1 MEENGD
7 VVHEVA
13 AEIQGPREC
22 EQALLAA
29 LVKGSDD
36 AIISYSTDFRITSW
50 NRGAQKLLGYTAQE
64 ALGKRPFDLYVAPA
78 DRAMDKARLT
88 RDLALIRADTEA
100 TRRLE
105 VPLLRKDGTV
115 LDGMIVGGGIHD
127 ANGKLIGLSTIIRDI
142 TERKRAEAKAALLAA
157 IVESSDDAIT
167 SIAPDLRIIYW
178 NRGAERM
185 FGFTAAE
192 SVGQPLTR
200 NIAPESEAQAR
211 EIVHRLMERPDE
223 VVRFEGL
230 NHRKDGTLVE
240 VSTACFAIRDSEGK
254 VVAIASIQR
263 DITGRIRAERET
275 ALLAAIVNAS
285 RDAIM
290 NVSAEAKI
298 TTWNPAAERVY
309 GYTAA
314 EAVGKGIEIFVPPDE
329 IAETIERTR
338 RVVETG
344 QPESWE
350 QHSRKRDGTASVNNV
365 SIFPIYDAAGRVSSV
380 AGIGR
385 DITAL
390 KETERQLVA
399 AREAA
404 FAASQAKSEFLSS
417 MSHEIRTPMTAILG
431 MAELLGEGE
440 LNSEQRRYVEIL
452 DNNGRALL
460 DLINSILDLAKIE
473 SGRLTLERIGF
484 DLSEVVERSAQTL
497 AIRAHAKGLEL
508 IVNLAPDVPT
518 ALLGDPLR
526 LRQVLINLIGNAIK
540 FTERGEVLVSVARES
555 AAAAPLRLK
564 FSVRD
569 TGIGIAKDKLPA
581 LFAAFSQAD
590 TSTARK
596 YGGSGLGLAIVKRL
610 VSLMQGEVTMESEP
624 GKGSLFSFTSPF
636 ELQPDA
642 PAAAPW
648 PDLGQIPALIVD
660 GNQTGRTVLRQM
672 LSGHGASVTEASS
685 YEAGLTAIRQA
696 VSAGRPPRIVLLD
709 DRIAAPDARPLE
721 RLIERAKL
729 CGASI
734 IAMIH
739 CDNLS
744 ADIAR
749 LKSLKLETYLIKP
762 IDMRELSKAVR
773 HVIVSGSAAAPPD
786 PPRLASDTRAL
797 PIVGRPLR
805 ILFADDSTDNRTL
818 IRAFLKKTPY
828 HLDEVADGR
837 EAIDGFIAAGDYDL
851 VLMDIQMPE
860 VDGYAATRAIRQW
873 EREHHHARTPII
885 ALTASVFGEAVRMT
899 RAAGCDAHVGKPIN
913 KATLLRAIYDAVEGA
928 SGPPT
933 TAAQ

>member
-88 RDLALIRADTEA
+88 RDLALIREDAEA

-223 VVRFEGL
+223 VVRFEGP

-263 DITGRIRAERET
+263 DITERIRAERET

-344 QPESWE
+344 QPEAGNNIRAS
-350 QHSRKRDGTASVNNV
+350 GTALRPSITSV
-365 SIFPIYDAAGRVSSV
+365 F
-380 AGIGR
+380 
-385 DITAL
+385 
-390 KETERQLVA
+390 
-399 AREAA
+399 
-404 FAASQAKSEFLSS
+404 F
-417 MSHEIRTPMTAILG
+417 
-431 MAELLGEGE
+431 
-440 LNSEQRRYVEIL
+440 
-452 DNNGRALL
+452 
-460 DLINSILDLAKIE
+460 
-473 SGRLTLERIGF
+473 
-484 DLSEVVERSAQTL
+484 RSTM
-497 AIRAHAKGLEL
+497 R
-508 IVNLAPDVPT
+508 
-518 ALLGDPLR
+518 
-526 LRQVLINLIGNAIK
+526 
-540 FTERGEVLVSVARES
+540 
-555 AAAAPLRLK
+555 
-564 FSVRD
+564 
-569 TGIGIAKDKLPA
+569 PA
-581 LFAAFSQAD
+581 
-590 TSTARK
+590 
-596 YGGSGLGLAIVKRL
+596 
-610 VSLMQGEVTMESEP
+610 
-624 GKGSLFSFTSPF
+624 
-636 ELQPDA
+636 
-642 PAAAPW
+642 
-648 PDLGQIPALIVD
+648 
-660 GNQTGRTVLRQM
+660 
-672 LSGHGASVTEASS
+672 
-685 YEAGLTAIRQA
+685 
-696 VSAGRPPRIVLLD
+696 
-709 DRIAAPDARPLE
+709 
-721 RLIERAKL
+721 
-729 CGASI
+729 
-734 IAMIH
+734 
-739 CDNLS
+739 
-744 ADIAR
+744 
-749 LKSLKLETYLIKP
+749 
-762 IDMRELSKAVR
+762 
-773 HVIVSGSAAAPPD
+773 GSAASP
-786 PPRLASDTRAL
+786 ASDAISRRLRKPNASWSRRAK
-797 PIVGRPLR
+797 RRSRLR
-805 ILFADDSTDNRTL
+805 KPSRNSCPACRMRS
-818 IRAFLKKTPY
+818 
-828 HLDEVADGR
+828 
-837 EAIDGFIAAGDYDL
+837 
-851 VLMDIQMPE
+851 
-860 VDGYAATRAIRQW
+860 
-873 EREHHHARTPII
+873 AR
-885 ALTASVFGEAVRMT
+885 R
-899 RAAGCDAHVGKPIN
+899 
-913 KATLLRAIYDAVEGA
+913 
-928 SGPPT
+928 
-933 TAAQ
+933 